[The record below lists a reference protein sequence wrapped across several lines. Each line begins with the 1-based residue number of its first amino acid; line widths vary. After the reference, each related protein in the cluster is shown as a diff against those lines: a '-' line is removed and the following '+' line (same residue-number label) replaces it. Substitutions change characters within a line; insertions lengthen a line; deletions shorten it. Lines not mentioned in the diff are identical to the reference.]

1 MKIGVVGVGRLGI
14 CFALLLERAGYTVLG
29 SDIRANYVAGLNRKQ
44 IITNEPQVADMLAA
58 SKEFRATTDTRAVV
72 EQSDIIYIMVA
83 TPSLADGSYD
93 VSAVWRVVDDVKEC
107 DFDLRGKALV
117 VGCTTNPG
125 DCAKIQDVLRPRGV
139 SVLYNPEFIAQG
151 SIVNDLQRADMVLIG
166 GEHQDVM
173 DRYAKIYNDIQT
185 TTPNVHTMS
194 LTAAEIVKIG
204 TNCFLTTKIS
214 YANMLGQVLIRSGL
228 EDDVNKALSAI
239 GSDSR
244 IGTKYLRFGFGFG
257 GPCFPRDNRSFGHY
271 AGQLGLK
278 FNIGATVDGFNR
290 EHAEFMREYFEK
302 ANSSKLPFYM
312 ESITYKKNSDIL
324 EESQQLQ
331 LCRDLLEDGY
341 TVYVEPS
348 TMLSESFRQSITS
361 QYKNLSFVSWQDLE
375 QKNIACYKIGI

>member
-1 MKIGVVGVGRLGI
+1 
-14 CFALLLERAGYTVLG
+14 
-29 SDIRANYVAGLNRKQ
+29 
-44 IITNEPQVADMLAA
+44 MLFR
-58 SKEFRATTDTRAVV
+58 SK
-72 EQSDIIYIMVA
+72 
-83 TPSLADGSYD
+83 
-93 VSAVWRVVDDVKEC
+93 
-107 DFDLRGKALV
+107 
-117 VGCTTNPG
+117 
-125 DCAKIQDVLRPRGV
+125 GV

-151 SIVNDLQRADMVLIG
+151 SIVNDLQRADIVLIG

-173 DRYAKIYNDIQT
+173 DRYALLYNDIQT
-185 TTPNVHTMS
+185 TAPNIHTMS

-228 EDDVNKALSAI
+228 EADVDRALTAI

-244 IGTKYLRFGFGFG
+244 IGSKYLRFGFGFG

-271 AGQLGLK
+271 AGRLGLK

-290 EHAEFMREYFEK
+290 EHAEFMRQYFKK
-302 ANSSKLPFYM
+302 ANTEQLPFYM
-312 ESITYKKNSDIL
+312 DSVTYKKNSDIL

-348 TMLSESFRQSITS
+348 AMLPGSFVSDMTA
-361 QYKNLSFVSWQDLE
+361 QYKNLQFRSWNDL
-375 QKNIACYKIGI
+375 QAQGVKCYKVAI